1 MVMGIPDRAPAGYYH
16 KRMLRNW
23 LVSEDIVEHISTGD
37 ARILVSECMARIAR
51 GEHPSMSYDDARAVL
66 KREL

>member
-1 MVMGIPDRAPAGYYH
+1 MYFNIPDRAPASDYH